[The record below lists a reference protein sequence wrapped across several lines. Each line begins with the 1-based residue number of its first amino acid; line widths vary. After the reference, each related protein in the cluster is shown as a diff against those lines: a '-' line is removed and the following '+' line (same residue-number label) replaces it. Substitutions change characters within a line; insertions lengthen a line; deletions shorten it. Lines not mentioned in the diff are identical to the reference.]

1 MTRLLVAALVALAAC
16 SHDVHVR
23 YPAPPG
29 APTGTLVLQLSKPAS
44 GVTVAVNGLLVVD
57 DAKTQRVVIA
67 DTPAGTQDIVMTANG
82 ADKAMRVWVDTEH
95 ATTIP
100 LGVPDTSPG
109 FIKSI
114 MGTLITIVVYSLL
127 H

>member
-1 MTRLLVAALVALAAC
+1 MTRLLFAALVVLAAC
-16 SHDVHVR
+16 AHDVHVR
-23 YPAPPG
+23 YPAPPDT
-29 APTGTLVLQLSKPAS
+29 PTGTLVLQLSKPAS

-57 DAKTQRVVIA
+57 DVKTQRVVIA
-67 DTPAGTQDIVMTANG
+67 NTPAGTQDIVMTANG
-82 ADKAMRVWVDTEH
+82 ADKAMRVWVDTDH

>member
-1 MTRLLVAALVALAAC
+1 MAKGTTQYTCQAC
-16 SHDVHVR
+16 
-23 YPAPPG
+23 G
-29 APTGTLVLQLSKPAS
+29 ATSVKWLGRCTSCGGWNTLVEERVSAAA
-44 GVTVAVNGLLVVD
+44 GGRRAVVAGDGPVPVSE
-57 DAKTQRVVIA
+57 I
-67 DTPAGTQDIVMTANG
+67 P
-82 ADKAMRVWVDTEH
+82 ADKAMRVWVDTDH